1 MNIIT
6 QRPLASAMYM
16 RYLKERRDFRQ
27 QAMLLQRTGD
37 TKREGMLL
45 FKTCYS
51 IADVGTTAS
60 IIILIRQRVSS

>member
-16 RYLKERRDFRQ
+16 RYLKERRDFRE
-27 QAMLLQRTGD
+27 QATLLQRTGD
-37 TKREGMLL
+37 TYREGMLL

-51 IADVGTTAS
+51 IAEVG
-60 IIILIRQRVSS
+60 IPLLQ